1 MGDIIIAG
9 NLYNPV
15 AGDIITDNCSDDSVL
30 SIEVPSIDNDIIVYP
45 NPIASGSIIKV
56 VSNELLSAV
65 RLYDANGKELK
76 IKYSS
81 ETKSIKLLEHM
92 ASGIYFLKLY
102 SSNTNYYRKL
112 VID

>member
-65 RLYDANGKELK
+65 RLYDANGKVIIITTLKSICERMVKEWKEK
-76 IKYSS
+76 IK
-81 ETKSIKLLEHM
+81 
-92 ASGIYFLKLY
+92 
-102 SSNTNYYRKL
+102 
-112 VID
+112 